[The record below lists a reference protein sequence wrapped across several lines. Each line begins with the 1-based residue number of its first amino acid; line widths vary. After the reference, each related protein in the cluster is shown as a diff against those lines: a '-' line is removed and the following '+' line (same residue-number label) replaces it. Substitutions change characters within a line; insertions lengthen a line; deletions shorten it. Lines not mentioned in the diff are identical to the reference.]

1 MTNYR
6 APLRDMQF
14 VLFDLFHVDQHYQTL
29 PNASEVT
36 SDLINPILEES
47 AKFAEHVLYP
57 LNQSGDKEGCHVDE
71 GVVTTPK
78 GFRQAYQQY
87 IAGGWPSLAAST
99 EFGGQGLP
107 YSLSAFTGEMLCSA
121 NLAWSLYPGLSH
133 GCINALESHGS
144 DEYKKKYLPKL
155 IEGVWTGTMCLTEP
169 HCGSDLG
176 ILRTRATPA
185 DDGSYHLNGTKIFIS
200 AGEHDLS
207 ENIIHLVLARLPDAP
222 EGTKGISMFV
232 VPKFLVNESGALG
245 ERNAVKCGSIEHK
258 MGIKGSATCVMN
270 FDNAV
275 GFLIGEP
282 NKGLSYMFTMMNE
295 ARLMVGVQGLGVA
308 EATFQSAL
316 VYAKERLQ
324 MRALSGA
331 KFPEKQADPIIVH
344 ADVRRMLLT
353 QKAFAEGGRALA
365 YYAALLADRAQRCE
379 GDEKTAAN
387 DLLSFLT
394 PICKAGLTEIAL
406 ESANLGVQIYGGHGY
421 ITDNGMEQ
429 FVRDCRITTIYEGT
443 TGIQALD
450 LLGRKVLMTQG
461 ELLKNFTKVIHKFC
475 KAQEGNSQAKEFI
488 EPLATINKEWGDITM
503 RIGLSAMQNR
513 DEVGAAAT
521 DYLMYSVYITLA
533 YFWARM
539 ALVSQDKLVADTDDK
554 DFYEAKIHTA
564 RFYFKRILPRTRGLS
579 ETMMAGVASLEDLP
593 ADNFTF

>member
-1 MTNYR
+1 MPNYR

-14 VLFDLFHVDQHYQTL
+14 VLFDLFQVEQHYQTL
-29 PNASEVT
+29 PGASEVT
-36 SDLINPILEES
+36 LDLINPILEES
-47 AKFAEHVLYP
+47 AKFSEHVLQP
-57 LNQSGDKEGCHVDE
+57 LNQSGDKEGCIYQD

-78 GFRQAYQQY
+78 GFRDAYQQY
-87 IAGGWPSLAAST
+87 IANGWPSLAASA

-121 NLAWSLYPGLSH
+121 NLSWSLYPGLSH
-133 GCINALESHGS
+133 GSEA
-144 DEYKKKYLPKL
+144 YKKKYLPKL
-155 IEGVWTGTMCLTEP
+155 IEGVWTGTMCLTES

-176 ILRTRATPA
+176 ILRTKAIPTA
-185 DDGSYHLNGTKIFIS
+185 DGSYHINGTKIFIS

-232 VPKFLVNESGALG
+232 VPKFLVNDDGSLGA
-245 ERNAVKCGSIEHK
+245 RNTVKCGSIEHK

-308 EATFQSAL
+308 EATFQGAL
-316 VYAKERLQ
+316 SYAKDRLQ

-331 KFPEKQADPIIVH
+331 KFPDKIADPIIVH
-344 ADVRRMLLT
+344 PDVRRMLLT

-365 YYAALLADRAQRCE
+365 YYTALLADRAQRCE
-379 GDEKTAAN
+379 GDEKTAAH

-406 ESANLGVQIYGGHGY
+406 ESANWGVQIYGGHGY
-421 ITDNGMEQ
+421 IAEWGMEQ
-429 FVRDCRITTIYEGT
+429 LVRDCRITVIYEGT

-475 KAQEGNSQAKEFI
+475 KAEEGNASAKEFI

-513 DEVGAAAT
+513 EEVGSAAT
-521 DYLMYSVYITLA
+521 DYLMYAVYVTLA

-539 ALVSQDKLVADTDDK
+539 ALVAQEKLAAGASEK
-554 DFYEAKIHTA
+554 AFYEAKIHTA
-564 RFYFKRILPRTRGLS
+564 RFYFKRILPRTRGLV
-579 ETMMAGVASLEDLP
+579 ETMTAGVASVADLP
-593 ADNFTF
+593 ADDFAF